1 MFTSLV
7 INSPIEINRSEL
19 RFTFV
24 RSSGPG
30 GQNVNKVNSKAV
42 MRWNVAASANL
53 PPAVRQRFVNRY
65 RRRIAADGSLV
76 LTSERY
82 RDQARNIADCL
93 DKLRAMILDVAAE
106 PRQRKATRP
115 SRASVKR
122 RLERKR
128 EQSERKKGRRPPRRD
143 D

>member
-7 INSPIEINRSEL
+7 INSQIEINRSEL

-65 RRRIAADGSLV
+65 RLRIAADGSLV